1 MKKMQYIPS
10 YYSRILASKIY
21 FLTKVNPTFIKQN
34 ESYKT
39 HQNGWGYQKNNWN
52 KSEQIWLK
60 LADKNLK
67 TQIHKRGSFDSG
79 TSDVIM

>member
-1 MKKMQYIPS
+1 M
-10 YYSRILASKIY
+10 
-21 FLTKVNPTFIKQN
+21 
-34 ESYKT
+34 
-39 HQNGWGYQKNNWN
+39 HQNGWGYYKNNWN

-67 TQIHKRGSFDSG
+67 TQIHRRGSFDSG